1 MATLT
6 AAQARARVS
15 RGGSPIDSS
24 EFDDTWV
31 DEVIAEH
38 DATFTRYRGEIP
50 DSATETETVRPVVG
64 VSDRLLL
71 RYPKPTAITSVTVDG
86 TTLSSTG
93 YYLENGM
100 LVRKSAS
107 WVANTVVVVV
117 YPHGFGSPAAL
128 KRACALYVE
137 KTAMMDRG
145 GSSRDVRA
153 SGEFTSFVQPDWSAG
168 RPTGWADVD
177 RIWNSFPDLRMPGI
191 G

>member
-15 RGGSPIDSS
+15 RGGSPIDSDQ
-24 EFDDTWV
+24 FDDTWV

-38 DATFTRYRGEIP
+38 DATFTRYRGDLP

-71 RYPKPTAITSVTVDG
+71 RYPQVASITSVTVDG
-86 TTLSSTG
+86 SLLASTG
-93 YYLENGM
+93 YYLENGIV
-100 LVRKSAS
+100 VRKSAH
-107 WVANTVVVVV
+107 WDPNTVVVVV

-128 KRACALYVE
+128 KRSCALYVE

-153 SGEFTSFVQPDWSAG
+153 TGEFTSFVRPDWNAG
-168 RPTGWADVD
+168 SPTGWDDVD